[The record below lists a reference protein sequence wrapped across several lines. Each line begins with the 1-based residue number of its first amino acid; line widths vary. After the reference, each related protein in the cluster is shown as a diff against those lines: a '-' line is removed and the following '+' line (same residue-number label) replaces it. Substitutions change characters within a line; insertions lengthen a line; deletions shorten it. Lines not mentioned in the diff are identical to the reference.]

1 MAEQAD
7 TRPAPPLTDPQKAAV
22 AAADAVLKENGLKT
36 YSQME
41 EMAFGAMV
49 QTLEAVDI
57 GKGLLR
63 RLDAAQKEIKRLKN

>member
-1 MAEQAD
+1 MN
-7 TRPAPPLTDPQKAAV
+7 TTPLTDSQKAAV

-49 QTLEAVDI
+49 QTLEAVSI
-57 GKGLLR
+57 GKELLT
-63 RLDAAQKEIKRLKN
+63 RLGAAQKEIKGLKK